1 MGSRFRSDFRSNE
14 AAWLAHARRSKRSD
28 RSPTARPDFPR
39 SVIAAAPRLQGR
51 RRGALFHRLCPAAE
65 TPARVANRSVH
76 TVPDGRSDLPEW
88 LRCPEKGQSSLP
100 KNGPTEDVAREKCRH
115 GSNGDVSPV
124 EFERRYVQRG
134 SGVSMG
140 RRGIQLQIGD
150 RIDSRSSALRSSC
163 AMGSSAPSGV
173 RVPSIERIG
182 RWASN
187 QADRMQLCFS
197 RTIWRSPMV
206 NSAESKSR
214 GISAI
219 FWTILL
225 GSTFSVAFAQEP
237 AWPAKTHYRYHEVEG
252 KKIFFREAGDPSKP
266 TIVLLHGFP
275 SSSHTYRE
283 LIPLLSGT
291 LHVIAPDYI
300 GSGYSDRLDPDQT
313 TYTFDLLAKYVSG
326 LIAGQGIERYTLY
339 MQDFGSPVG
348 YRVMLQQPR
357 RLDALIVQNA
367 NA

>member
-1 MGSRFRSDFRSNE
+1 
-14 AAWLAHARRSKRSD
+14 
-28 RSPTARPDFPR
+28 
-39 SVIAAAPRLQGR
+39 
-51 RRGALFHRLCPAAE
+51 
-65 TPARVANRSVH
+65 
-76 TVPDGRSDLPEW
+76 
-88 LRCPEKGQSSLP
+88 
-100 KNGPTEDVAREKCRH
+100 
-115 GSNGDVSPV
+115 
-124 EFERRYVQRG
+124 
-134 SGVSMG
+134 
-140 RRGIQLQIGD
+140 
-150 RIDSRSSALRSSC
+150 
-163 AMGSSAPSGV
+163 
-173 RVPSIERIG
+173 
-182 RWASN
+182 
-187 QADRMQLCFS
+187 
-197 RTIWRSPMV
+197 MV
-206 NSAESKSR
+206 NSAESKSC

-252 KKIFFREAGDPSKP
+252 KKIFFREAGDPSRP

-367 NA
+367 NAYVEGLTDARQAFFRKAHRDRSEGHVASLYALVGREAIIHKQYLRDVRREESVLSPDSWTHDLAFLQTDKDRKIQVQLFQDYYNNILAYPKWQDFLRKHQPPTLIVWGRNDPAFIAEGAKAYLKDLPKAELHLIDAGHFAVEEQPVEIAKYVLGFLERMRKHESPAATTGLFPDEMGASKPDGSSNGTR